1 MAKIAISK
9 NDICQLING
18 SDLGVKA
25 LLLKDDNQIVIAR
38 GCFGL
43 VFDLN
48 KDLTELFPDH
58 PELEAVVFEGLI
70 KQYRSMINFKMPDAE
85 YFKKHNKQ
93 EFSKDVL
100 MISDCFCDGFWLGYD
115 IISDD
120 YLLTLEDYSVRAPLD
135 IKFYLVK
142 PVPFKG
148 KEYEE
153 LDNFIKSTYYRG
165 IIDLNFTL
173 GD

>member
-1 MAKIAISK
+1 MTKIKISK
-9 NDICQLING
+9 KEICKIINN

-48 KDLTELFPDH
+48 KDLTALFPDH

-70 KQYRSMINFKMPDAE
+70 KQYRRKIKLKIPDAE
-85 YFKKHNKQ
+85 YFRKHNKK
-93 EFSKDVL
+93 EVSKNIL
-100 MISDCFCDGFWLGYD
+100 KISDGLFDDFWIGYD
-115 IISDD
+115 VRTDD
-120 YLLTLEDYSVRAPLD
+120 YLLTLEDYSVRVPLD
-135 IKFYLVK
+135 IKYYIVQ
-142 PVPFKG
+142 PITFKG
-148 KEYEE
+148 KEDGE
-153 LDNFIKSTYYRG
+153 LRSFIKSTYYRG
-165 IIDLNFTL
+165 IIDLNFEL

>member
-25 LLLKDDNQIVIAR
+25 LLLKDDKQIVIAR

-70 KQYRSMINFKMPDAE
+70 KQYRSMINLKMPDAE

-115 IISDD
+115 TRSDD
-120 YLLTLEDYSVRAPLD
+120 YLLTWEDYSVRAPLD
-135 IKFYLVK
+135 IKFYLVR
-142 PVPFKG
+142 PVTFKG
-148 KEYEE
+148 KAYEE

-165 IIDLNFTL
+165 IIDLNFVL

>member
-1 MAKIAISK
+1 MTKIAISK

-43 VFDLN
+43 EFDLN
-48 KDLTELFPDH
+48 QDLTKLFEDH

-85 YFKKHNKQ
+85 YFKEHNKQ

-115 IISDD
+115 IRSDD
-120 YLLTLEDYSVRAPLD
+120 YLLTWEDYSVRAPLD

-142 PVPFKG
+142 PVPFKE

-165 IIDLNFTL
+165 IIDLNFVL
-173 GD
+173 GE

>member
-135 IKFYLVK
+135 IKIYLVK
-142 PVPFKG
+142 PVTYKG
-148 KEYEE
+148 KEDEE
-153 LDNFIKSTYYRG
+153 LSNFIKSTYYRG
-165 IIDLNFTL
+165 IIDLNFEL

>member
-1 MAKIAISK
+1 MTKIAISK

-25 LLLKDDNQIVIAR
+25 LLLKDDNQIVIAC

-43 VFDLN
+43 EFDLN
-48 KDLTELFPDH
+48 QDLTKLFEDH

-85 YFKKHNKQ
+85 YFKEHNKQ

-115 IISDD
+115 IRSDD
-120 YLLTLEDYSVRAPLD
+120 YLLTWEDYSVRAPLD

-165 IIDLNFTL
+165 IIDLNFVL
-173 GD
+173 GE